1 MKFPS
6 KLITRPV
13 TRSIERLNEYDK
25 RRPGFAGEHWL
36 VFGAGVAVLLA
47 SRRSGSPLWRAVGP
61 ALGSSLLYRAA
72 SGREGLAKLLRYL
85 PIGGSGLRR

>member
-6 KLITRPV
+6 KLLTRPV
-13 TRSIERLNEYDK
+13 GRTFETLSEYDK

-36 VFGAGVAVLLA
+36 VLGAGIAVLLA
-47 SRRSGSPLWRAVGP
+47 SRRSRSLLWRTVGP

-72 SGREGLAKLLRYL
+72 SGSEGLAKVLRYL
-85 PIGGSGLRR
+85 PIGKPGQR

>member
-1 MKFPS
+1 MTLAS
-6 KLITRPV
+6 VLITRPLN
-13 TRSIERLNEYDK
+13 RSLQRLNRYDN

-47 SRRSGSPLWRAVGP
+47 SRRSRSLLWRTVGP

-85 PIGGSGLRR
+85 PVGKPGAR